1 VPRPFNKISLKRQ
14 ALEEN
19 QLITAAVKPD
29 ADALPLSGE
38 QMCAHHPHAGSERS
52 SKGGD

>member
-1 VPRPFNKISLKRQ
+1 MSRTINKISLKMQ

-19 QLITAAVKPD
+19 QLTTAAVEPIP
-29 ADALPLSGE
+29 DALPLADE
-38 QMCAHHPHAGSERS
+38 QMNAHDPHAGAERS